1 MESNIKVGME
11 FECVKR
17 YLMVGGEIA
26 FIKGKIYKI
35 HKVINNE
42 AFMMCSNID
51 IEHTMIW
58 NDNFHEHFKQVNES
72 GSEMFERL
80 RRNIKTLNNTHY
92 QTDTIDVIDFCKLY
106 DLNFNEGNVIK
117 YVSRARRK
125 GTHIQDLEKAIDY
138 LKRELKYLD
147 SIK

>member
-1 MESNIKVGME
+1 ME
-11 FECVKR
+11 
-17 YLMVGGEIA
+17 
-26 FIKGKIYKI
+26 
-35 HKVINNE
+35 
-42 AFMMCSNID
+42 
-51 IEHTMIW
+51 
-58 NDNFHEHFKQVNES
+58 
-72 GSEMFERL
+72 
-80 RRNIKTLNNTHY
+80 NNTHY

-147 SIK
+147 SLK